1 MKLKD
6 RMVRR
11 KRTSSVQ
18 LNRAIIFTKTLS
30 FSCNALGDYS
40 LEGTA
45 LVGQV
50 RERNVGLE
58 RSAPGGIVRVWKSG
72 INVEEGVFLFCG

>member
-18 LNRAIIFTKTLS
+18 LNRASIFTKTLS
-30 FSCNALGDYS
+30 FSRNALGDYS

-45 LVGQV
+45 LVGEV
-50 RERNVGLE
+50 KERNVGLK
-58 RSAPGGIVRVWKSG
+58 RSATGGTVRVFKSG
-72 INVEEGVFLFCG
+72 SNVEEGVFLFCG